1 MIFFKTNK
9 NKIIIIAITITLM
22 LSMFVSS
29 IGKEKAGIVSNTF
42 GIILTPF
49 QTAADYIMQ
58 AFSYG
63 KDKSKFE
70 NENTILKQQLI
81 TAQKEKA
88 DYDDL
93 ASENAKLRAMLE
105 LKKNSGD
112 LNLIAA
118 DVVATDSS
126 SWSGVIKINKGASSG
141 IKKNDTVI
149 TEAGLVGYVSKV
161 GQTWAIVT
169 TITDLS
175 SSVSAVIERINE
187 YCIVQG
193 DISLYDKNLCAM
205 KYASAD
211 SAVSTGD
218 IVSTSGDGGIYPKG
232 IQIGKITK
240 ITVNTNGI
248 SQDAHVEPFV
258 DFSNLSAVMVMRSS
272 IDRNELP
279 SA

>member
-1 MIFFKTNK
+1 MIFLKTNK
-9 NKIIIIAITITLM
+9 NKIIIIAVTVVLV

-29 IGKEKAGIVSNTF
+29 IGKERAGIVSNTF
-42 GIILTPF
+42 GIILTPL
-49 QTAADYIMQ
+49 QTTADYILQ

-63 KDKSKFE
+63 KDKNKYE

-81 TAQKEKA
+81 TAQMEKA
-88 DYDDL
+88 NYDEL
-93 ASENAKLRAMLE
+93 ARENAKLRAMLE

-112 LNLIAA
+112 LNLVAA
-118 DVVATDSS
+118 DVVANDSTN
-126 SWSGVIKINKGASSG
+126 WTGAIKINKGASSG
-141 IKKNDTVI
+141 IKKNNTVI

-161 GQTWAIVT
+161 GQNWAIVN
-169 TITDLS
+169 TILDLS

-248 SQDAHVEPFV
+248 SQDAHIEPFV
-258 DFSNLSAVMVMRSS
+258 DFSNLSAVMVMRLDSS
-272 IDRNELP
+272 RN
-279 SA
+279 

>member
-1 MIFFKTNK
+1 MIFLKTNK
-9 NKIIIIAITITLM
+9 NKVILISVTVVLV
-22 LSMFVSS
+22 LSMLVSS

-42 GIILTPF
+42 GVVLTPL
-49 QTAADYIMQ
+49 QSVADYFMQ
-58 AFSYG
+58 ALSFGSQ
-63 KDKSKFE
+63 KNKFE
-70 NENTILKQQLI
+70 NENTILRQHLI
-81 TAQKEKA
+81 TAQQQKA
-88 DYDDL
+88 DYDEL
-93 ASENAKLRAMLE
+93 AAENAHLRAMLDLME
-105 LKKNSGD
+105 KSPDSG
-112 LNLIAA
+112 LVAA
-118 DVVATDSS
+118 DVVANDSV

-149 TEAGLVGYVSKV
+149 TESGLVGYVTKV
-161 GQTWAIVT
+161 GHNWAMVA
-169 TITDLS
+169 TIIDVS

-248 SQDAHVEPFV
+248 SQDAIIEPFV
-258 DFSNLSAVMVMRSS
+258 DFSKLSAVMVMTN
-272 IDRNELP
+272 DNQ
-279 SA
+279 

>member
-9 NKIIIIAITITLM
+9 NKIIIIAVTVILV
-22 LSMFVSS
+22 LSMFVSGL
-29 IGKEKAGIVSNTF
+29 GKERAGIVSNTF
-42 GIILTPF
+42 GIILTPL
-49 QTAADYIMQ
+49 QTCADYIMQ

-63 KDKSKFE
+63 KDRSSFE

-88 DYDDL
+88 DYDKL

-118 DVVATDSS
+118 DVVANDSS
-126 SWSGVIKINKGASSG
+126 NWSGAIKINKGASSG

-161 GQTWAIVT
+161 GKNWAIVN
-169 TITDLS
+169 TIIDLS

-248 SQDAHVEPFV
+248 SQDAHIEPFV

-279 SA
+279 